1 MRKLLLVVQYDGT
14 EYFGFQRQPALPTI
28 QGELEDALS
37 QLLRRRAAIT
47 GAGRTDA
54 GVHAIGQTVTF
65 ETDSPIP
72 ASRVTAALNALLPD
86 AIAVVEATEVPES
99 FHPRYDAA
107 GKLYGYRILNRE
119 LRSPFIGRYA
129 WHLNWELDLD
139 VMRGAAGVLLGEHDF
154 VAFSSSGSSV
164 EGTVRELRRLDIER
178 HGDLIEVRVEAN
190 GFLYM
195 MVRRIVGTL
204 VDAGRGLVTVD
215 EVREV
220 LQSLD
225 RTRVKTMA
233 PPQGLTLIKVMY

>member
-14 EYFGFQRQPALPTI
+14 DYFGFQRQPILPTI

-37 QLLRRRAAIT
+37 RLLGRRTTIT

-54 GVHAIGQTVTF
+54 GVHALGQVVTF

-72 ASRVTAALNALLPD
+72 AARTVAALNALLPD
-86 AIAVVEATEVPES
+86 AVAVVEATDVPES
-99 FHPRYDAA
+99 FHPRYGAV
-107 GKLYGYRILNRE
+107 GKLYGYRILTRA
-119 LRSPFIGRYA
+119 LRSPFFGRYA
-129 WHLNWELDLD
+129 WHVTWELDLD
-139 VMRGAAGVLLGEHDF
+139 AMREAAGVLLGEHDF

-164 EGTVRELRRLDIER
+164 EHTVRELRRLDLER
-178 HGDLIEVRVEAN
+178 HGDMIEVRVEAN

-220 LQSLD
+220 LRSLD

-233 PPQGLTLIKVMY
+233 PPQGLTLIKVIY